1 MLGIIGV
8 ILALICVWVA
18 QDKNRNP
25 WLWGFLGIML
35 PLVSLIILLCLPT
48 VTKWEEEHKG
58 NASPKGEDKMMTEE
72 KEECDQAIRDMPVK
86 AEENNPPS
94 ELSIGTIL
102 LLVGCFIFV
111 IIVIV
116 TLASGY

>member
-1 MLGIIGV
+1 
-8 ILALICVWVA
+8 
-18 QDKNRNP
+18 
-25 WLWGFLGIML
+25 
-35 PLVSLIILLCLPT
+35 
-48 VTKWEEEHKG
+48 
-58 NASPKGEDKMMTEE
+58 MMTEE

-86 AEENNPPS
+86 SEENNPPS

>member
-1 MLGIIGV
+1 MLGIVGV
-8 ILALICVWVA
+8 ILAIICISVA
-18 QDKNRNP
+18 QDKNRSP

-48 VTKWEEEHKG
+48 VTKWEEEQKG

-102 LLVGCFIFV
+102 ALVGCFLL
-111 IIVIV
+111 IIIAIII
-116 TLASGY
+116 LASGY